1 MLLSQQGFYFWV
13 SFKRDFFVLEN
24 NETSYIHSF
33 VPSVE
38 SGKAERSGA
47 ENEPRDIHAIQGLA
61 LEIFFTT
68 PRPSYL
74 RGLPTPFQTF
84 PRHRVKA

>member
-1 MLLSQQGFYFWV
+1 MA
-13 SFKRDFFVLEN
+13 RVLFL
-24 NETSYIHSF
+24 TFLRPCGSF

-38 SGKAERSGA
+38 SGEAERQAAKPSA
-47 ENEPRDIHAIQGLA
+47 LAQRKKQRDIHSHQGYA

-68 PRPSYL
+68 PRPSCL